1 MPTLALT
8 VEYMMLKKL
17 RTLALKV
24 TLLSAS
30 LLLANTG
37 NATSEIKV
45 NDLGPNRQQAIT
57 AIMVVKRLEQLHYN
71 HQELNDELSASILD
85 RYLSDLDPTRSYFLV
100 SDIKEFEKFRF
111 EMDDALNN
119 GNLSPAFAIFNRY
132 QRRMIDRLVYMDTLL
147 QNDFDK
153 WRFDTNETIEADRKQ
168 SPWPTDQ
175 SEWDDIWR
183 KRLVYSAL
191 NLKLTGKNKA
201 EIKKTLTRRYKNQLT
216 RALQVNSEDAFQ
228 IFLNSVTQNYDP
240 HTQYLSPKVSENF
253 NINMSLQ
260 LEGIGAVL
268 QAEDEYTKIQS
279 LVTGGPAERSKQ
291 LQPADRIVG
300 VAQEGEDEIVD
311 VVGWRLDEVVE
322 RIRGKKGT
330 KVTLQV
336 IPANASN
343 DHETKLVTITR
354 DTVKLEDRAARS
366 TVIDTMHDGKPY
378 KVGVINVPAFYA
390 DFQCLQQDEDNCRS
404 TTKDVEALIRKL
416 EKDGINGLIIDLR
429 NNGGGALQEA
439 NSLVGLFIES
449 GPTVQIRS
457 SGGKV
462 DTMLD
467 SDPAMVYKGPL
478 AVVVNRLSASAS
490 EIFAGAIQDY
500 RRGIIVG
507 ERTFGKGTVQSMQ
520 SLDRGQL
527 KITLAKFYRISGET
541 NQHKGIIP
549 DITLPSLLDHEELG
563 ESALPNALPS
573 DTIRPAAYEK
583 DRSLES
589 VLPWLRE
596 NTEHRIKSNP
606 DFAYLSEQIKML
618 DEARANNLVSLN
630 EKTRLAEQDQQDAR
644 RLQMENA
651 RRKAKSEPLFKT
663 IAEMKTVTAKEDESG
678 SSEYGPLKV
687 DYVLTEVGNIVGDFM
702 ASTPPTN
709 SRVAS
714 H

>member
-1 MPTLALT
+1 MF
-8 VEYMMLKKL
+8 KKL
-17 RTLALKV
+17 RSFALPGAFLTASLMLALP
-24 TLLSAS
+24 A
-30 LLLANTG
+30 G
-37 NATSEIKV
+37 ATTDIKV

-85 RYLSDLDPTRSYFLV
+85 RYISDLDPTRSYFLA

-111 EMDDALNN
+111 EMDDALNS

-132 QRRMIDRLVYMDTLL
+132 QRRMINRLVYMDSLL
-147 QNDFDK
+147 QTEFSK
-153 WRFDTNETIEADRKQ
+153 WRYDGSETIEADRKQ
-168 SPWPTDQ
+168 SPWPANEA
-175 SEWDDIWR
+175 EWDDMWR
-183 KRLVYSAL
+183 KRLVYNAL
-191 NLKLTGKNKA
+191 NLKLTGKKPA
-201 EIKKTLTRRYKNQLT
+201 EIKKTLERRYKNQLT

-268 QAEDEYTKIQS
+268 QSEDEYTKIQS
-279 LVTGGPAERSKQ
+279 LVTGGPAERSK
-291 LQPADRIVG
+291 LLKPADRIIG
-300 VAQEGEDEIVD
+300 VAQEGEDEMVD
-311 VVGWRLDEVVE
+311 VVGWRLDEVVD

-330 KVTLQV
+330 RVTLQV
-336 IPANASN
+336 IPADASN

-354 DTVKLEDRAARS
+354 DTVKLEDRAAQS
-366 TVIDTMHDGKPY
+366 TIIEGKHDGKPY
-378 KVGVINVPAFYA
+378 KIGVINVPAFYA

-404 TTKDVEALIRKL
+404 TTRDVETLIRKL
-416 EKDGINGLIIDLR
+416 EKQNIDGLVIDLR

-467 SDPAMVYKGPL
+467 SDPVMVYKGPL

-500 RRGIIVG
+500 RRGIVVG

-541 NQHKGIIP
+541 NQHKGIVP

-563 ESALPNALPS
+563 ESALPNALPA
-573 DTIRPAAYEK
+573 DTIRAAAYEK
-583 DRSLES
+583 DRGLEA

-596 NTEHRIKSNP
+596 NTQMRIKNNP
-606 DFAYLSEQIKML
+606 DFVYLNEQIKML

-630 EKTRLAEQDQQDAR
+630 EKTRLTEQEQQDAR
-644 RLQMENA
+644 RLKIENE
-651 RRKAKSEPLFKT
+651 RRKAKNEPLFKT
-663 IAEMKTVTAKEDESG
+663 VAEMKAAVAKEEESAMN
-678 SSEYGPLKV
+678 EYGPLKV
-687 DYVLTEVGNIVGDFM
+687 DYVLTEVGNIVGDYL

>member
-8 VEYMMLKKL
+8 VESMMLKKL
-17 RTLALKV
+17 CIFALQG
-24 TLLSAS
+24 TLLAAS
-30 LLLANTG
+30 LLASTA
-37 NATSEIKV
+37 NATSDIKI

-85 RYLSDLDPTRSYFLV
+85 RYISDLDPTRSYFLA
-100 SDIKEFEKFRF
+100 SDIKDFEKYRF

-132 QRRMIDRLVYMDTLL
+132 QRRMIDRLVFMDAML
-147 QNDFDK
+147 QRDFDK
-153 WRFDTNETIEADRKQ
+153 WRYDTNETVEADRKQ
-168 SPWPTDQ
+168 SPWPANEA
-175 SEWDDIWR
+175 EWDDIWR
-183 KRLVYSAL
+183 KRLIYSAL
-191 NLKLTGKNKA
+191 NLKLTGKDKA
-201 EIKKTLTRRYKNQLT
+201 DIKKTLVRRYKNQLT

-279 LVTGGPAERSKQ
+279 LVTGGPAERSK
-291 LQPADRIVG
+291 LVQPADRIVG

-311 VVGWRLDEVVE
+311 VVGWRLDEVVD

-330 KVTLQV
+330 KVTLQI

-343 DHETKLVTITR
+343 DHETKLITITR
-354 DTVKLEDRAARS
+354 DTVKLEDRAAQS
-366 TVIDTMHDGKPY
+366 TIIEGKRDGKPY

-390 DFQCLQQDEDNCRS
+390 DFQCLQQEEDNCRS

-416 EKDGINGLIIDLR
+416 EKEHIDGLVIDLR

-462 DTMLD
+462 DTMFD
-467 SDPAMVYKGPL
+467 SDPVMVYKGPL

-500 RRGIIVG
+500 RRGIVVG

-549 DITLPSLLDHEELG
+549 DITLPSVLDHEELG

-573 DTIRPAAYEK
+573 DTIRPAAYQK
-583 DRSLES
+583 DRGLEAI
-589 VLPWLRE
+589 LPWLRE
-596 NTEHRIKSNP
+596 NTTSRIKSNP
-606 DFAYLSEQIKML
+606 DFVYLNEQIKIL

-630 EKTRLAEQDQQDAR
+630 EKARVAEQEQQDAR
-644 RLQMENA
+644 RLRMENN
-651 RRKAKSEPLFKT
+651 RRKAKNEAPFKS
-663 IAEMKTVTAKEDESG
+663 IAEMKEVTTKEEEKAL
-678 SSEYGPLKV
+678 SEHGPLKA
-687 DYVLTEVGNIVGDFM
+687 DYVLTEVGNIVGDYLG
-702 ASTPPTN
+702 STPPTN

>member
-1 MPTLALT
+1 MF
-8 VEYMMLKKL
+8 KKFSIP
-17 RTLALKV
+17 ALKCGA
-24 TLLSAS
+24 LAAS
-30 LLLANTG
+30 LLFAASSC
-37 NATSEIKV
+37 ATNDIKI
-45 NDLGPNRQQAIT
+45 NDLGPNRSQSIT

-71 HQELNDELSASILD
+71 HRELNDELSSAILD
-85 RYLSDLDPTRSYFLV
+85 RYIDDLDPTHSYFLA
-100 SDIKEFEKFRF
+100 SDIQEFEKYRN

-132 QRRMIDRLVYMDTLL
+132 QHRMLDRLTYMDALL
-147 QNDFDK
+147 QK
-153 WRFDTNETIEADRKQ
+153 EYEGWRYDTSDTIEAERKK
-168 SPWPTDQ
+168 SPWPATT
-175 SEWDDIWR
+175 SEWDDIWH

-191 NLKLTGKNKA
+191 NLKLTGKDKA
-201 EIKKTLTRRYKNQLT
+201 EIKKTLSRRYKNQMT

-268 QAEDEYTKIQS
+268 QSEDEYTKIQS
-279 LVTGGPAERSKQ
+279 LVTGGPAERSSQ
-291 LQPADRIVG
+291 VHPADRIIG
-300 VAQEGEDEIVD
+300 VAQEDDDEIVD
-311 VVGWRLDEVVE
+311 VVGWRLDEVVD

-330 KVTLQV
+330 KVTLQI
-336 IPANASN
+336 IPASAQN

-354 DTVKLEDRAARS
+354 DTVKLEDRAAQS
-366 TVIDTMHDGKPY
+366 TIIESTRDGKPY
-378 KVGVINVPAFYA
+378 KLGVINVPAFYA
-390 DFQCLQQDEDNCRS
+390 DFQCLQNDEDNCRS

-416 EKDGINGLIIDLR
+416 EAQKIDGLIVDLR

-439 NSLVGLFIES
+439 NSLVGLFIET

-462 DTMLD
+462 DTMVD
-467 SDPAMVYKGPL
+467 SDPVMVYKGPM

-500 RRGIIVG
+500 RRGLVVG

-520 SLDRGQL
+520 ALDQGQL
-527 KITLAKFYRISGET
+527 KITLAKFYRISGES

-573 DTIRPAAYEK
+573 DSIRPAAFEK
-583 DRSLES
+583 DRSLEA

-596 NTEHRIKSNP
+596 GTATRIKSNP
-606 DFAYLSEQIKML
+606 DFVFLNEQIKML
-618 DEARANNLVSLN
+618 DEARSKTIVSLN
-630 EKTRLAEQDQQDAR
+630 EKTRLVEQTEQDQR
-644 RLQMENA
+644 RLTLENN
-651 RRKAKSEPLFKT
+651 RRKAKKEPVFQT
-663 IAEMKTVTAKEDESG
+663 VADMKATTAKEDEKALSDHG
-678 SSEYGPLKV
+678 ALKV
-687 DYVLTEVGNIVGDFM
+687 DFVLTEVANIVEDFIS
-702 ASTPPTN
+702 STPLTN

-714 H
+714 HLPSPR

>member
-1 MPTLALT
+1 MFR
-8 VEYMMLKKL
+8 KL
-17 RTLALKV
+17 RSFALKGSFLAAA
-24 TLLSAS
+24 LLTAVPAS
-30 LLLANTG
+30 
-37 NATSEIKV
+37 ATSDIKV

-71 HQELNDELSASILD
+71 HQELDDELSASILD
-85 RYLSDLDPTRSYFLV
+85 RYVSDLDPTRSYFLA
-100 SDIKEFEKFRF
+100 SDILEFEKYRF
-111 EMDDALNN
+111 EMDDALNS

-147 QNDFDK
+147 QKEFQAWRYDGND
-153 WRFDTNETIEADRKQ
+153 TIEADRKQ
-168 SPWPTDQ
+168 SPWPANAA
-175 SEWDDIWR
+175 EWDDMWR
-183 KRLVYSAL
+183 KRLVYNAL
-191 NLKLTGKNKA
+191 NLKLTGKKPDD
-201 EIKKTLTRRYKNQLT
+201 IQKTLVRRYKNQLT

-228 IFLNSVTQNYDP
+228 IFLNSVTQTYDP

-279 LVTGGPAERSKQ
+279 LVTGGPAERSK
-291 LQPADRIVG
+291 LLKPADRIIG
-300 VAQEGEDEIVD
+300 VSQEGEDEMID
-311 VVGWRLDEVVE
+311 VVGWRLDEVVD

-336 IPANASN
+336 IPADASN

-354 DTVKLEDRAARS
+354 DTVKLEDRAAQS
-366 TVIDTMHDGKPY
+366 TVIEGKHAGKPY
-378 KVGVINVPAFYA
+378 KIGVINVPAFYA
-390 DFQCLQQDEDNCRS
+390 DFQCLQQDEENCRS
-404 TTKDVEALIRKL
+404 TTRDVEALIRKL
-416 EKDGINGLIIDLR
+416 EQQHIDGLVIDLR

-439 NSLVGLFIES
+439 NSLVGLFIDS

-467 SDPAMVYKGPL
+467 SDPVKIYKGPL

-563 ESALPNALPS
+563 ESALPNALPA
-573 DTIRPAAYEK
+573 DTIRAAAYEK
-583 DRSLES
+583 DRSLEA

-596 NTEHRIKSNP
+596 NTESRIKTNP
-606 DFAYLSEQIKML
+606 DFVFLNEQIKML

-630 EKTRLAEQDQQDAR
+630 EKTRLNEQDQQDAR
-644 RLQMENA
+644 RLKMENA
-651 RRKAKSEPLFKT
+651 RRVSKHETPFKT
-663 IAEMKTVTAKEDESG
+663 VAEMKAAVTKEESAMT
-678 SSEYGPLKV
+678 EFGPLKV
-687 DYVLTEVGNIVGDFM
+687 DYVLTEVGNIVGDYI